1 MNLKF
6 ARRIFLL
13 SGIYGVLV
21 LAPLFFLEGYIAR
34 EMPPAINHPEF
45 YYGFVCLALASQGL
59 YFLVASDVLRFRPVI
74 LVGVA
79 GKLSFA
85 LAVVLLYLQG
95 RTPAQFFG
103 GPIIDVLLALL
114 FLWVYFGTAEKRT
127 AEQ

>member
-1 MNLKF
+1 MNLKL

-13 SGIYGVLV
+13 SGIYGVLI
-21 LAPLFFLEGYIAR
+21 LTPMFFMEGYIAR
-34 EMPPAINHPEF
+34 QMPPAINHPEF

-85 LAVVLLYLQG
+85 LSSFILYLQG

-103 GPIIDVLLALL
+103 GPIIDVIISGF
-114 FLWVYFGTAEKRT
+114 FLWVYFGTAHKK
-127 AEQ
+127 